1 MKTIYITKYCL
12 TQGILEKEAEIT
24 DNGLARIKGMQ
35 NELYHEGQ
43 FYFTMK
49 EAVSRAKQLRSAKIS
64 AMYKSV
70 DKLQKLVF

>member
-1 MKTIYITKYCL
+1 MH
-12 TQGILEKEAEIT
+12 
-24 DNGLARIKGMQ
+24 

-64 AMYKSV
+64 AMYKSL